1 MCQLTIIKIHKD
13 FQEKVGLGYLGKTA
27 RFWISFIYDTKLV
40 LMLIFAFKTNSKK
53 LFQKCNGEVANLF
66 FTYNGQ
72 VTWFVSGECFDRQIF
87 DWNNL
92 NNEKLQELASNYSL
106 AIMNVT
112 DFETIFSKVP
122 FIV

>member
-1 MCQLTIIKIHKD
+1 MCQLAIIKIHKD

-40 LMLIFAFKTNSKK
+40 LMLIFAFKTNNKK

-66 FTYNGQ
+66 FNNNRQ

-92 NNEKLQELASNYSL
+92 NNEKL
-106 AIMNVT
+106 
-112 DFETIFSKVP
+112 
-122 FIV
+122 